1 MLVLSEVAGME
12 RGKGNTRAKIFK
24 WKRWK
29 RKKHTVILDGMN
41 SPGSL
46 EDGISSS
53 KCFKDEI

>member
-1 MLVLSEVAGME
+1 MLVLSEVTGME

-24 WKRWK
+24 WK